1 MAIQAVEQ
9 LTPKSVLA
17 ELHACNHTEKAAAAR
32 RLKLAVIWAELHP
45 AIADQ
50 PYDKVV
56 DSLTDETTGATV
68 AAIAEFAAVHG
79 VSTNTGRQLI
89 GDAVTLHTR
98 LPRCWQ
104 QMTDLRL
111 PAWKARLLAQT
122 AHGLGDEAVDW
133 LDRHA
138 AILGAKLGVR
148 TIKRLALTAIARFEP
163 DRLPNPETR
172 RWVRINTDTD
182 TLDGASWLD
191 GRLDTPDALDL
202 EAALRFIAADLAAG
216 GEDDLD
222 LRRAQALGVMARRT
236 LGQPELPTEAATTD
250 QPNAGARVDAEPGNK
265 GPTETTDSIGTREA
279 DVTDSL
285 DSGDAGLPDLAD
297 QPAHGISEP
306 VAGAPATRHRT
317 VSGSLA
323 RRGRPVSIYLHFDAT
338 QLTNCGGLAEVGTTG
353 QLVTIDQ
360 IRTWCGTAGTI
371 TIRPVIDL
379 NQDRRTR
386 SYQPTDVIREH
397 LALRDRT
404 CVFPHCTRPAHPVR
418 QSCTGDYSH
427 DADHIIPYDS
437 GGETSTDNLACL
449 CRLHH
454 LLKTHTG
461 WRYEMIGPGEYLWV
475 SPSGQKFLRTDSGTT
490 MLTTTSRRGS
500 SAA

>member
-148 TIKRLALTAIARFEP
+148 TIKRLALTAIAR
-163 DRLPNPETR
+163 LNPTGSPTR
-172 RWVRINTDTD
+172 RR
-182 TLDGASWLD
+182 GAGYGSTQ
-191 GRLDTPDALDL
+191 TP
-202 EAALRFIAADLAAG
+202 
-216 GEDDLD
+216 
-222 LRRAQALGVMARRT
+222 T
-236 LGQPELPTEAATTD
+236 PST
-250 QPNAGARVDAEPGNK
+250 
-265 GPTETTDSIGTREA
+265 
-279 DVTDSL
+279 
-285 DSGDAGLPDLAD
+285 
-297 QPAHGISEP
+297 
-306 VAGAPATRHRT
+306 APAGSTDAST
-317 VSGSLA
+317 PPTPSTSKPPCGSL
-323 RRGRPVSIYLHFDAT
+323 P
-338 QLTNCGGLAEVGTTG
+338 LTSPPG
-353 QLVTIDQ
+353 
-360 IRTWCGTAGTI
+360 
-371 TIRPVIDL
+371 
-379 NQDRRTR
+379 
-386 SYQPTDVIREH
+386 
-397 LALRDRT
+397 
-404 CVFPHCTRPAHPVR
+404 VR
-418 QSCTGDYSH
+418 
-427 DADHIIPYDS
+427 
-437 GGETSTDNLACL
+437 
-449 CRLHH
+449 
-454 LLKTHTG
+454 
-461 WRYEMIGPGEYLWV
+461 MI
-475 SPSGQKFLRTDSGTT
+475 
-490 MLTTTSRRGS
+490 
-500 SAA
+500 

>member
-297 QPAHGISEP
+297 QPAHGISGAGGRCTGHQTPNREWFTCS
-306 VAGAPATRHRT
+306 AGASGQHLPALRRHTAHQLRR
-317 VSGSLA
+317 A
-323 RRGRPVSIYLHFDAT
+323 RRGRYHRAARHYRPDPHLVRHRRHHHHPARHRPQPGSPHP
-338 QLTNCGGLAEVGTTG
+338 QLSA
-353 QLVTIDQ
+353 
-360 IRTWCGTAGTI
+360 
-371 TIRPVIDL
+371 
-379 NQDRRTR
+379 DRRDTR
-386 SYQPTDVIREH
+386 TPRVTRQNLRVPALHPTG
-397 LALRDRT
+397 A
-404 CVFPHCTRPAHPVR
+404 
-418 QSCTGDYSH
+418 
-427 DADHIIPYDS
+427 
-437 GGETSTDNLACL
+437 
-449 CRLHH
+449 
-454 LLKTHTG
+454 
-461 WRYEMIGPGEYLWV
+461 
-475 SPSGQKFLRTDSGTT
+475 SGQTILHR
-490 MLTTTSRRGS
+490 
-500 SAA
+500 